1 MKIGMLLLK
10 YAKAKGIDVD
20 DIEGEIKTAG
30 VGARKGWRMGNQ
42 TNSRW
47 STAIPQLCRLTV
59 PLHTHTN
66 TRPLTFHRSCGAP
79 SWAWTVVIGSGQAQ
93 EQHQHR

>member
-42 TNSRW
+42 TNSR
-47 STAIPQLCRLTV
+47 
-59 PLHTHTN
+59 
-66 TRPLTFHRSCGAP
+66 
-79 SWAWTVVIGSGQAQ
+79 
-93 EQHQHR
+93 